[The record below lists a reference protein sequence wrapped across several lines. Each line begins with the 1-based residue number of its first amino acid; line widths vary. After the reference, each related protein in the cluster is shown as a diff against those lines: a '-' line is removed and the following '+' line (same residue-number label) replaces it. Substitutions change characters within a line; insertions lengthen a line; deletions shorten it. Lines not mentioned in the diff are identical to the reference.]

1 MRKKSMVTRLA
12 ALIVAAAVGV
22 AATGCGTKEQ
32 PGSEAGTQ
40 TSITEETPSDTGQSN
55 AGQPN
60 TGQPNA
66 GQGDAAD
73 NNGMGRYVESDVF
86 EGEYWDRLVTQTLS
100 DGQMVFV
107 NSMTGR
113 RFVSKDKGDTWEVEE
128 NDAFAA
134 FTEEHYPIS
143 TAVSKDGILALICM
157 DLPEGAP
164 EDSVDYTY
172 NLYIYST
179 DDTTKQISVELPDA
193 ESYLRET
200 AFDDQGNLYVYAYGC
215 KNIYKVDIDEGTA
228 GKLTELQDNCWLMQ
242 CRDNVLMCASSDK
255 LFLYDLEQKVFLE
268 DETLD
273 NFIEETYSDM
283 SWTGSGYTT
292 YPFLGGDNTVYTAG
306 EKGLYRHVIG
316 GSVVEQVIDGGLSA
330 LGTPSHIVMAM
341 MANDQN
347 EFITAYN
354 DGKIVKSTYDAT
366 VPTVPND
373 KITVYSLSDDDMVR
387 QTIAAYQT
395 QYPDFYIEYQIGM
408 EEGGIT
414 REDALKKLNTQL
426 LSGSGPD
433 VIMLDGMNID
443 TYAEK
448 GVLMDLT
455 DIVNEVNQ
463 SEGLYMNLIENIKS
477 DDKIYAVP
485 TEFGMPVIV
494 GREDYVDNISDFESL
509 ADMVERAREE
519 YPDKNLLTVCSASG
533 IMKRTAAI
541 CAPSWKD
548 EKGQLDT
555 QKIKEYLEQAKRL
568 YDIQMNGTPEEQI
581 ESYQLHYMS
590 TDGNGVGFEDNK
602 YFGMA
607 NEMGYLMKEHPF
619 VYGQIITAYN
629 YQIMLSVP
637 RVEGFDDT
645 VLRPLNG
652 QSSNVYQPLSI
663 AGINTATNNPDEAKQ
678 FVRMM
683 LSTTVQG
690 AVEFGV
696 PVNKKALSGKY
707 EYDESELDEN
717 GAQSAIAFSDAD
729 GLAFGYSIYPV
740 DREGMAQLEK
750 WIAALDTPYL
760 RDTVLEDAVYT
771 EGAKY
776 LEGTQDIDAAVKA
789 IADSVE
795 IYLSE

>member
-12 ALIVAAAVGV
+12 SLFLAAAVGIT
-22 AATGCGTKEQ
+22 AMGCGTKEQ
-32 PGSEAGTQ
+32 PGSETGTQ
-40 TSITEETPSDTGQSN
+40 TSITEETPSDTGQEDS
-55 AGQPN
+55 
-60 TGQPNA
+60 
-66 GQGDAAD
+66 AD
-73 NNGMGRYVESDVF
+73 NSGMGRYVESTVF
-86 EGEYWDRLVTQTLS
+86 EGEYWDRLDAQTLN

-113 RFVSKDKGDTWEVEE
+113 KFVSKDGGDTWEVEE
-128 NDAFAA
+128 SDALAA
-134 FTEEHYPIS
+134 FTDEHYPTS
-143 TAVSKDGILALICM
+143 AAVSKDGTLALICM

-172 NLYIYST
+172 NLYIYNT
-179 DDTTKQISVELPDA
+179 DDTSKQISIDLPDA
-193 ESYLRET
+193 ESHLREL

-215 KNIYKVDIDEGTA
+215 KDIYKVDVNEGTA
-228 GKLTELQDNCWLMQ
+228 GKLTELQDSCGLMQ
-242 CRDNVLMCASSDK
+242 CRDNILMCVSSDK
-255 LFLYDLEQKVFLE
+255 LFLYDLEQKIFIE

-283 SWTGSGYTT
+283 SWTGAGYVS
-292 YPFLGGDNTVYTAG
+292 YPFLGADNTVYMAG
-306 EKGLYRHVIG
+306 GKGLYRHVIG
-316 GSVVEQVIDGGLSA
+316 GSAVEQVIDGGLSS
-330 LGTPSHIVMAM
+330 LGAPSHIVMAM
-341 MANDQN
+341 MENDHN
-347 EFITAYN
+347 EFVTAYS
-354 DGKIVKSTYDAT
+354 DGKFVKSKYDAT
-366 VPTVPND
+366 VSTIPND
-373 KITVYSLSDDDMVR
+373 KITVYSLGDDDMVR

-408 EEGGIT
+408 DEDSIT

-433 VIMLDGMNID
+433 VIMLDGINID

-455 DIVNEVNQ
+455 DIVSEADQ
-463 SEGLYMNLIENIKS
+463 SEGLYMNLIESLKS

-485 TEFGMPVIV
+485 TEFGIPVII
-494 GREDYVDNISDFESL
+494 GRKDYVDNVSDFKSL
-509 ADMVERAREE
+509 ADMVEKAREE
-519 YPDKNLLTVCSASG
+519 YPDKSLLTVCSASG

-548 EKGQLDT
+548 DKGQLDT
-555 QKIKEYLEQAKRL
+555 QKIREYLEQAKRL
-568 YDIQMNGTPEEQI
+568 YDVQMNGTPQEQI
-581 ESYQLHYMS
+581 KIYQQRIAAEESGENY
-590 TDGNGVGFEDNK
+590 EDSK
-602 YFGMA
+602 YFVMA
-607 NEMGYLMKEHPF
+607 NDMNYLIKECPF
-619 VYGQIITAYN
+619 VYGQVITAYN
-629 YQIMLSVP
+629 YQSMLSVP

-645 VLRPLNG
+645 VFRPLNG

-663 AGINTATNNPDEAKQ
+663 AAINTATKNPDAAKQ

-690 AVEFGV
+690 TVEFGV
-696 PVNKKALSGKY
+696 PVNKKALAAKY
-707 EYDESELDEN
+707 EYDESELEEN

-729 GLAFGYSIYPV
+729 GLAFGYNIFPV
-740 DREGMAQLEK
+740 DQEGIDQLEK

-760 RDTVLEDAVYT
+760 SDTVLEDAVYT
-771 EGAKY
+771 QGAKY